1 MKDDLVLET
10 KVTTSAGAGA
20 GVEHTGSLNV
30 WACAKNALEEDTVQ
44 NGARLVLVL
53 LLHLT
58 LNKLMLQEKK
68 IKKKQKKKT
77 KKVDQTTGA

>member
-58 LNKLMLQEKK
+58 LNKLRLQEEK
-68 IKKKQKKKT
+68 
-77 KKVDQTTGA
+77 